1 MSDLNIPAI
10 AAGSP
15 QKCNEVRFST
25 AMVGAALLSWAI
37 FAFPAGA
44 FRRTPAGA
52 FRRTM
57 GRAKGR
63 GADRP
68 HDGETDQ
75 GAAKRHGCDQGSVA
89 NLPNHFHFPS
99 PGAGHRAEMTSFL

>member
-1 MSDLNIPAI
+1 MSDLNIPAL

-25 AMVGAALLSWAI
+25 AMVGAALLSWAT
-37 FAFPAGA
+37 FP
-44 FRRTPAGA
+44 FPAGA

-75 GAAKRHGCDQGSVA
+75 VPRKRHRRDQGSVA

-99 PGAGHRAEMTSFL
+99 PGAGHRAEMTSFLHRSAT